1 MRFRKFFMAIV
12 LAAAL
17 MLTGCG
23 GKSEPDENLP
33 GSSMPRSTI
42 LMARC

>member
-1 MRFRKFFMAIV
+1 MRFRKLIAATV

-23 GKSEPDENLP
+23 GKSEPDENLN
-33 GSSMPRSTI
+33 GSSMPRSTT

>member
-1 MRFRKFFMAIV
+1 MRFRKLIAATV

-17 MLTGCG
+17 MLTGAA
-23 GKSEPDENLP
+23 ENLSRTKILT
-33 GSSMPRSTI
+33 GSSMPRSTT